1 MDLKIKFYWSLIYLI
16 FFGFLIFNS
25 FYFINGTG
33 HDYSYFFPKM
43 LDTLIFYQSNGFTIQ
58 EYTPSYCAGVFVY
71 ANPQSMAFSLPQ
83 MLLFFFDPIESVRL
97 TYIAISLIG
106 FIGIFLCSR
115 ELKVSSSASFFAAI
129 LFALSGF
136 LLTRMIV
143 GHLAFYSVFF
153 APLIAW
159 FLMRSISQYENMERV
174 KSLTNLSLGSIFLAY
189 SIFSGIGVML
199 LQSIIVICFFVIL
212 FGLKSKQLK
221 ISLVFLLFLLTISA
235 LLASPKIEASLA
247 LIEINPRGFYKLP
260 GFEFFDA
267 LKFIFTSLI
276 WIPDSKTVN
285 EALLNKDWVLGWHE
299 LYYGL
304 SPIILIPFFALISSK
319 FRRKISSSIKRNS
332 SILILFILFSLIPIL
347 LNYYSPSWNAII
359 KEMPIIGQSS
369 NLTRFIFILIP
380 IFAIG
385 SGLIFEKINLKKVY
399 KLSFTL
405 VTILFLGFYQ
415 YFVIT
420 LHLNPS
426 KVEYKPNDIVNAW
439 YEINENDK
447 RAPAIDK
454 LGFIRKTVNKRTLSK
469 HAPNL
474 DKLFLI
480 GVSNA
485 MCYEPIFGYRFE
497 KATTY
502 KLLPGDIFQK
512 VNNGLNFKNP
522 ACYVYPEV
530 NNCPSNG
537 QFSSQDKAL
546 LSSFAKRESV
556 KFVYSSSREILNS
569 LSFYLFIILAF
580 IICIGFLKSIKEKY
594 L

>member
-43 LDTLIFYQSNGFTIQ
+43 LDTLIFYQANGFTIQ

-285 EALLNKDWVLGWHE
+285 EALLNKDWVLSWHE

-454 LGFIRKTVNKRTLSK
+454 LGFIRKTVNKQ

>member
-43 LDTLIFYQSNGFTIQ
+43 LDTLIFYQANGFTIQ

-212 FGLKSKQLK
+212 FGLKSKKLK

-285 EALLNKDWVLGWHE
+285 EALLNKDWVLSWHE

-332 SILILFILFSLIPIL
+332 SILLLFILFSLIPIL

-454 LGFIRKTVNKRTLSK
+454 LGFIRKTVNKQ

>member
-43 LDTLIFYQSNGFTIQ
+43 LDTLIFYQANGFTIQ

-285 EALLNKDWVLGWHE
+285 EALLNKDWVLSWHE

-522 ACYVYPEV
+522 SCYVYPEV

-546 LSSFAKRESV
+546 LSSFAKRKPV
-556 KFVYSSSREILNS
+556 NFVYSSSREILNS

>member
-43 LDTLIFYQSNGFTIQ
+43 LDTLIFYQANGFTIQ

-285 EALLNKDWVLGWHE
+285 EALLNKDWVLSWHE

>member
-43 LDTLIFYQSNGFTIQ
+43 LDTLIFYQANGFTIQ

-285 EALLNKDWVLGWHE
+285 EALLNKDWVLSWHE

-522 ACYVYPEV
+522 SCYVYPEV

>member
-1 MDLKIKFYWSLIYLI
+1 MDLKIKSFWFLIYFI
-16 FFGFLIFNS
+16 FFGFLTFNS

-43 LDTLIFYQSNGFTIQ
+43 LDTLIFYQTNGLTIQ
-58 EYTPSYCAGVFVY
+58 EYTPSYCAGSFVF

-83 MLLFFFDPIESVRL
+83 MFLFFFDPIESVRL
-97 TYIAISLIG
+97 TYIVISLIG

-115 ELKVSSSASFFAAI
+115 ELKVSYTASFFASI
-129 LFALSGF
+129 IFALSGF

-153 APLIAW
+153 TPLIAW
-159 FLMRSISQYENMERV
+159 FLMRSISQYKNMQRV
-174 KSLTNLSLGSIFLAY
+174 KSLTSLSLSSILLAY

-199 LQSIIVICFFVIL
+199 LQSIIVIFFFVIL

-221 ISLVFLLFLLTISA
+221 ISLVFLLFFLTLSA

-247 LIEINPRGFYKLP
+247 LAEINPRGFYKLP

-267 LKFIFTSLI
+267 LKFIFTSLL

-285 EALLNKDWVLGWHE
+285 EALLNKDWILGWHE

-304 SPIILIPFFALISSK
+304 SPIILILFFALISSK
-319 FRRKISSSIKRNS
+319 FRRKITSSIKRTP
-332 SILILFILFSLIPIL
+332 SISILFSLFFFIPIL
-347 LNYYSPSWNAII
+347 LNYYLPSWNAVI
-359 KEMPIIGQSS
+359 KDMPIIGQSS
-369 NLTRFIFILIP
+369 NLVRFVFILIP
-380 IFAIG
+380 IFAIA
-385 SGLIFEKINLKKVY
+385 SGLIFEKITLKKVY
-399 KLSFTL
+399 KLSFIL

-420 LHLNPS
+420 LHLNPF
-426 KVEYKPNDIVNAW
+426 KVEYKPDDIVNAW
-439 YEINENDK
+439 YEINEDDK

-469 HAPNL
+469 HAPSL

-502 KLLPGDIFQK
+502 KLLPGDIFQE

-537 QFSSQDKAL
+537 QFISQDKAL
-546 LSSFAKRESV
+546 LSSFAKRKPV
-556 KFVYSSSREILNS
+556 NFVYSSSREILNS

-580 IICIGFLKSIKEKY
+580 IICIGFFKSVKEKY

>member
-43 LDTLIFYQSNGFTIQ
+43 LDTLIFYQANGFTIQ

-212 FGLKSKQLK
+212 FGLKSKKLK

-285 EALLNKDWVLGWHE
+285 EALLNKDWVLSWHE

>member
-1 MDLKIKFYWSLIYLI
+1 
-16 FFGFLIFNS
+16 
-25 FYFINGTG
+25 
-33 HDYSYFFPKM
+33 
-43 LDTLIFYQSNGFTIQ
+43 
-58 EYTPSYCAGVFVY
+58 
-71 ANPQSMAFSLPQ
+71 
-83 MLLFFFDPIESVRL
+83 
-97 TYIAISLIG
+97 
-106 FIGIFLCSR
+106 
-115 ELKVSSSASFFAAI
+115 
-129 LFALSGF
+129 
-136 LLTRMIV
+136 
-143 GHLAFYSVFF
+143 
-153 APLIAW
+153 
-159 FLMRSISQYENMERV
+159 
-174 KSLTNLSLGSIFLAY
+174 
-189 SIFSGIGVML
+189 
-199 LQSIIVICFFVIL
+199 
-212 FGLKSKQLK
+212 
-221 ISLVFLLFLLTISA
+221 
-235 LLASPKIEASLA
+235 
-247 LIEINPRGFYKLP
+247 
-260 GFEFFDA
+260 
-267 LKFIFTSLI
+267 
-276 WIPDSKTVN
+276 
-285 EALLNKDWVLGWHE
+285 
-299 LYYGL
+299 
-304 SPIILIPFFALISSK
+304 
-319 FRRKISSSIKRNS
+319 
-332 SILILFILFSLIPIL
+332 
-347 LNYYSPSWNAII
+347 
-359 KEMPIIGQSS
+359 MPIIGQSS

-426 KVEYKPNDIVNAW
+426 KVEYKPDDIVNAW
-439 YEINENDK
+439 YEINEDDK

-454 LGFIRKTVNKRTLSK
+454 LGFMRKTVNKRTLSK

>member
-43 LDTLIFYQSNGFTIQ
+43 LDTLIFYQANGFTIQ

-235 LLASPKIEASLA
+235 LLASPKMRHPLHSL
-247 LIEINPRGFYKLP
+247 K
-260 GFEFFDA
+260 
-267 LKFIFTSLI
+267 
-276 WIPDSKTVN
+276 
-285 EALLNKDWVLGWHE
+285 
-299 LYYGL
+299 
-304 SPIILIPFFALISSK
+304 
-319 FRRKISSSIKRNS
+319 
-332 SILILFILFSLIPIL
+332 
-347 LNYYSPSWNAII
+347 
-359 KEMPIIGQSS
+359 
-369 NLTRFIFILIP
+369 
-380 IFAIG
+380 
-385 SGLIFEKINLKKVY
+385 
-399 KLSFTL
+399 
-405 VTILFLGFYQ
+405 
-415 YFVIT
+415 
-420 LHLNPS
+420 
-426 KVEYKPNDIVNAW
+426 
-439 YEINENDK
+439 
-447 RAPAIDK
+447 
-454 LGFIRKTVNKRTLSK
+454 
-469 HAPNL
+469 
-474 DKLFLI
+474 
-480 GVSNA
+480 
-485 MCYEPIFGYRFE
+485 
-497 KATTY
+497 
-502 KLLPGDIFQK
+502 
-512 VNNGLNFKNP
+512 
-522 ACYVYPEV
+522 
-530 NNCPSNG
+530 
-537 QFSSQDKAL
+537 
-546 LSSFAKRESV
+546 
-556 KFVYSSSREILNS
+556 
-569 LSFYLFIILAF
+569 
-580 IICIGFLKSIKEKY
+580 
-594 L
+594 

>member
-1 MDLKIKFYWSLIYLI
+1 MDLKIKFYWSLIYFI

-43 LDTLIFYQSNGFTIQ
+43 LDTLIFYQANGFTIQ

-285 EALLNKDWVLGWHE
+285 EALLNKDWVLSWHE

-454 LGFIRKTVNKRTLSK
+454 LGFIRKTVNKRILSK

-502 KLLPGDIFQK
+502 KLLPGDIFQE

-537 QFSSQDKAL
+537 QFISQDKAL
-546 LSSFAKRESV
+546 LSSFAKREPV
-556 KFVYSSSREILNS
+556 KFIYSSSREIFNS
-569 LSFYLFIILAF
+569 LSFYLFIILAL
-580 IICIGFLKSIKEKY
+580 IIFAGFFKSIKEKY

>member
-43 LDTLIFYQSNGFTIQ
+43 LDTLIFYQANGFTIQ

-212 FGLKSKQLK
+212 FGLKSKKLK

-285 EALLNKDWVLGWHE
+285 EALLNKDWVLSWHE

-454 LGFIRKTVNKRTLSK
+454 LGFIRKTVNKQ

-522 ACYVYPEV
+522 SCYVYPEV

>member
-1 MDLKIKFYWSLIYLI
+1 
-16 FFGFLIFNS
+16 
-25 FYFINGTG
+25 
-33 HDYSYFFPKM
+33 
-43 LDTLIFYQSNGFTIQ
+43 
-58 EYTPSYCAGVFVY
+58 
-71 ANPQSMAFSLPQ
+71 
-83 MLLFFFDPIESVRL
+83 
-97 TYIAISLIG
+97 
-106 FIGIFLCSR
+106 
-115 ELKVSSSASFFAAI
+115 
-129 LFALSGF
+129 
-136 LLTRMIV
+136 
-143 GHLAFYSVFF
+143 
-153 APLIAW
+153 
-159 FLMRSISQYENMERV
+159 
-174 KSLTNLSLGSIFLAY
+174 
-189 SIFSGIGVML
+189 ML
-199 LQSIIVICFFVIL
+199 LQSIIVIFFFIIL

-221 ISLVFLLFLLTISA
+221 ISLVFLLFFLTLSA

-247 LIEINPRGFYKLP
+247 LVEINPRGFYKLP

-267 LKFIFTSLI
+267 LKFIFTSLL

-285 EALLNKDWVLGWHE
+285 EALLNKDWILGWHE

-304 SPIILIPFFALISSK
+304 SPIILILFFALISSK

-332 SILILFILFSLIPIL
+332 SISILFLLFFFIPIL
-347 LNYYSPSWNAII
+347 LNYYSPSWNSVI
-359 KEMPIIGQSS
+359 KDMPIIGQSS
-369 NLTRFIFILIP
+369 NLVRFVFILIP
-380 IFAIG
+380 IFAIA
-385 SGLIFEKINLKKVY
+385 SGLIFEKITLKKVY
-399 KLSFTL
+399 KLSFIL

-420 LHLNPS
+420 LHLNPF
-426 KVEYKPNDIVNAW
+426 KVEYKPDDIVNAW

-447 RAPAIDK
+447 SAPAIDK
-454 LGFIRKTVNKRTLSK
+454 LVFIRKTVNKRTLTK
-469 HAPNL
+469 HAPSL

-502 KLLPGDIFQK
+502 KLLPGDIFQE

-537 QFSSQDKAL
+537 QFISQDKAL
-546 LSSFAKRESV
+546 LSSFAKRKPV
-556 KFVYSSSREILNS
+556 NFVYSSSREILNS

-580 IICIGFLKSIKEKY
+580 IICIGFFKSVKEKY